1 LINRAIGTIRKCIGD
16 HFEQTGEL
24 LPTQGYIQDKGSKP
38 THKGIILR
46 LYEKGEAPPDIARLT
61 NHSLEAVDRYIKDY
75 ERVKV
80 LLNKG
85 LDLTEISHAIGRG
98 MRTVREYYAI
108 IRELRPE
115 RILPGQKE
123 S

>member
-1 LINRAIGTIRKCIGD
+1 MNRAIGTIRKCISD

-46 LYEKGEAPPDIARLT
+46 LYEKGNAPPDIARFT
-61 NHSLEAVDRYIKDY
+61 HHSLEAVDRYIKDY

-85 LDLTEISHAIGRG
+85 LELTEISHAIGRG
-98 MRTVREYYAI
+98 IRTVREYYTI
-108 IRELRPE
+108 ILELFPDQNP
-115 RILPGQKE
+115 PGQE
-123 S
+123 EC